1 VTRPLVLAFAGMVL
15 LLVGAAPA
23 PAKDGVVAK
32 VERPI
37 ARDAEPGARVT
48 VVWRLTSVESGRA
61 RAFAAEGVFMRLF
74 GPDGSRSGRV
84 YAAQVQPGRYRA
96 TARVPRGGVE
106 RVVIGLMGWNDRGP
120 APVTFPVIGR
130 VFR

>member
-1 VTRPLVLAFAGMVL
+1 MTRPLALAFVGMAL

-23 PAKDGVVAK
+23 AAKDGVVAK

-37 ARDAEPGARVT
+37 ARAAKPGAWVT

-61 RAFAAEGVFMRLF
+61 RRFGAKGVFIRLF
-74 GPDGSRSGRV
+74 GPSGTRTPR
-84 YAAQVQPGRYRA
+84 AFASQLEPGRYTA
-96 TARVPRGGVE
+96 TARVPRGGVD

>member
-1 VTRPLVLAFAGMVL
+1 MTRLLVLAFAGIVL
-15 LLVGAAPA
+15 LLAAA
-23 PAKDGVVAK
+23 AAAAAKDGVVAK

-48 VVWRLTSVESGRA
+48 AVWRLTSVERGKA
-61 RAFAAEGVFMRLF
+61 RRFSAEGVFMRLF
-74 GPDGSRSGRV
+74 GRDGSRSVRV
-84 YAAQVQPGRYRA
+84 YATQLEPGRYRA
-96 TARVPRGGVE
+96 TARVPRGGVH